1 MNCKALCLTMLVV
14 LSLLAACTP
23 VAAPP
28 PGEAIANPASENC
41 VTQGGALEIRQG
53 EGGEVGYCVFADGSE
68 CEEWALM
75 RGECAPGQAP
85 ASFTDPFAYCA
96 AVGTID
102 APDARFIG
110 EQPPAAVIEGIRQ
123 SLDAPADTPDD
134 FYKSGTYWRCANGQV
149 KACFVGAN
157 LPCEAKADLSE
168 TPNDGIVAFCKEN
181 PNAEVVPAA
190 ASGRATV
197 FAWSCADGAP
207 VKGEQVLQADDQGF
221 IAEFWY
227 ALEPTGGVAP

>member
-1 MNCKALCLTMLVV
+1 MK
-14 LSLLAACTP
+14 
-23 VAAPP
+23 
-28 PGEAIANPASENC
+28 E
-41 VTQGGALEIRQG
+41 GGRVEIRQG

-75 RGECAPGQAP
+75 RSECQPGQAP

-110 EQPPAAVIEGIRQ
+110 EQPPVAVIEGIRQ
-123 SLDAPADTPDD
+123 AFDAPTDTPDD
-134 FYKSGTYWRCANGQV
+134 FYKDGTFWRCADGQF

-157 LPCEAKADLSE
+157 LPCDAKADLSE
-168 TPNDGIVAFCKEN
+168 TPNDGIVAFCMEN
-181 PNAEVVPAA
+181 PAAEVVPAA
-190 ASGRATV
+190 AAGRATV
-197 FAWSCADGAP
+197 FAWSCANGAP
-207 VKGEQVLQADDQGF
+207 VKGEPVLQADGQSF

-227 ALEPTGGVAP
+227 AIEPTGDVAP